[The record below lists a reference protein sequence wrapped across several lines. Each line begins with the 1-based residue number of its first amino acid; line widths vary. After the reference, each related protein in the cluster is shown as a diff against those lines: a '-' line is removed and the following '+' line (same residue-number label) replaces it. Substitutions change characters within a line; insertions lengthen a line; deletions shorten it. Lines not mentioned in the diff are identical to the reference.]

1 MNQAYIVTESP
12 TAALLIEK
20 LLPTELTNAITYV
33 PRTDYSWA
41 RSTASVLVATK
52 PSPVVLILDADSVDP
67 EAISDRREINEE
79 LIGFTKTKRIKVIL
93 AVPEIEILL
102 FQERAILEE
111 VLDCEISAVDW
122 ARAEFIPRSILQK
135 LLTNGPQPMTLAAL
149 LDQLTPAMIAKLRHH
164 PLLQEI
170 TAFLVQ
176 TPAVPP
182 VVVYSRTDKS
192 L

>member
-1 MNQAYIVTESP
+1 MKTYLVTESND
-12 TAALLIEK
+12 AMFLLK
-20 LLPTELTNAITYV
+20 QLLPTDLLHRIKFV
-33 PRTDYSWA
+33 PRTDYDWA
-41 RSTASVLVATK
+41 QSTAITLVTSK
-52 PSPVVLILDADSVDP
+52 LEPVVLVLDADSIDP
-67 EAISDRREINEE
+67 DTIGERLVVNESHLRYSAIAR
-79 LIGFTKTKRIKVIL
+79 FKVLL

-102 FQERAILEE
+102 FQDRAILEE

-176 TPAVPP
+176 TPALQP
-182 VVVYSRTDKS
+182 VLV
-192 L
+192 